1 MILSSTEKRVQN
13 YMGGTLL
20 NGGSQDTE
28 FHSVRDVEARAMAS
42 ITLVR
47 RSFQH
52 TPASW
57 FYVSSAGAM
66 EG

>member
-1 MILSSTEKRVQN
+1 
-13 YMGGTLL
+13 MGGTLL
-20 NGGSQDTE
+20 NGGSQYTE